1 MDQSEVKINIIHAA
15 VGGITETDVTLAAA
29 SDAII
34 IGFNV
39 RPTGKTREV
48 ATREKVDIRLY
59 RVIYQAIEDI
69 NAARV
74 GLLSPDIVEED
85 TGIAEVRETFKVPKV
100 GVVAGC
106 YIVEGE
112 ISRDDS
118 VRIVRDGTVVYEGEI
133 ESLRRFKDDVKSV
146 ARGYECGIGIAGY
159 QDIKIGRPHRRLS
172 CGRGRE
178 NGIIMKQ
185 SSSNRRVNE
194 QAREVISEILLFEIS
209 DPRLDMVTITGVEV
223 SYDRSVAN
231 VYYSTEPSRY
241 TEVAQAFNAA
251 AGRIRSLMAK
261 KLSWRVAPELRFHL
275 DESVDNAQ
283 RIAEALSADAAR
295 NANASAEDPAEG

>member
-1 MDQSEVKINIIHAA
+1 
-15 VGGITETDVTLAAA
+15 
-29 SDAII
+29 
-34 IGFNV
+34 
-39 RPTGKTREV
+39 
-48 ATREKVDIRLY
+48 
-59 RVIYQAIEDI
+59 
-69 NAARV
+69 
-74 GLLSPDIVEED
+74 
-85 TGIAEVRETFKVPKV
+85 
-100 GVVAGC
+100 
-106 YIVEGE
+106 
-112 ISRDDS
+112 
-118 VRIVRDGTVVYEGEI
+118 
-133 ESLRRFKDDVKSV
+133 
-146 ARGYECGIGIAGY
+146 
-159 QDIKIGRPHRRLS
+159 
-172 CGRGRE
+172 
-178 NGIIMKQ
+178 MKQ

-251 AGRIRSLMAK
+251 AGRIRSLIAK

>member
-1 MDQSEVKINIIHAA
+1 
-15 VGGITETDVTLAAA
+15 
-29 SDAII
+29 
-34 IGFNV
+34 
-39 RPTGKTREV
+39 
-48 ATREKVDIRLY
+48 
-59 RVIYQAIEDI
+59 
-69 NAARV
+69 
-74 GLLSPDIVEED
+74 
-85 TGIAEVRETFKVPKV
+85 
-100 GVVAGC
+100 
-106 YIVEGE
+106 
-112 ISRDDS
+112 
-118 VRIVRDGTVVYEGEI
+118 
-133 ESLRRFKDDVKSV
+133 
-146 ARGYECGIGIAGY
+146 
-159 QDIKIGRPHRRLS
+159 
-172 CGRGRE
+172 
-178 NGIIMKQ
+178 MKQ

-295 NANASAEDPAEG
+295 NAAARAEDPAEG

>member
-1 MDQSEVKINIIHAA
+1 
-15 VGGITETDVTLAAA
+15 
-29 SDAII
+29 
-34 IGFNV
+34 
-39 RPTGKTREV
+39 
-48 ATREKVDIRLY
+48 
-59 RVIYQAIEDI
+59 
-69 NAARV
+69 
-74 GLLSPDIVEED
+74 
-85 TGIAEVRETFKVPKV
+85 
-100 GVVAGC
+100 
-106 YIVEGE
+106 
-112 ISRDDS
+112 
-118 VRIVRDGTVVYEGEI
+118 
-133 ESLRRFKDDVKSV
+133 
-146 ARGYECGIGIAGY
+146 
-159 QDIKIGRPHRRLS
+159 
-172 CGRGRE
+172 
-178 NGIIMKQ
+178 MKQ
-185 SSSNRRVNE
+185 SSLNRRVNE

-295 NANASAEDPAEG
+295 NASARAEDPAEG

>member
-1 MDQSEVKINIIHAA
+1 
-15 VGGITETDVTLAAA
+15 
-29 SDAII
+29 
-34 IGFNV
+34 
-39 RPTGKTREV
+39 
-48 ATREKVDIRLY
+48 
-59 RVIYQAIEDI
+59 
-69 NAARV
+69 
-74 GLLSPDIVEED
+74 
-85 TGIAEVRETFKVPKV
+85 
-100 GVVAGC
+100 
-106 YIVEGE
+106 
-112 ISRDDS
+112 
-118 VRIVRDGTVVYEGEI
+118 
-133 ESLRRFKDDVKSV
+133 
-146 ARGYECGIGIAGY
+146 
-159 QDIKIGRPHRRLS
+159 
-172 CGRGRE
+172 
-178 NGIIMKQ
+178 MKQ

-231 VYYSTEPSRY
+231 VYYSTELSRY

-295 NANASAEDPAEG
+295 NASARAEDPAEG

>member
-1 MDQSEVKINIIHAA
+1 
-15 VGGITETDVTLAAA
+15 
-29 SDAII
+29 
-34 IGFNV
+34 
-39 RPTGKTREV
+39 
-48 ATREKVDIRLY
+48 
-59 RVIYQAIEDI
+59 
-69 NAARV
+69 
-74 GLLSPDIVEED
+74 
-85 TGIAEVRETFKVPKV
+85 
-100 GVVAGC
+100 
-106 YIVEGE
+106 
-112 ISRDDS
+112 
-118 VRIVRDGTVVYEGEI
+118 
-133 ESLRRFKDDVKSV
+133 
-146 ARGYECGIGIAGY
+146 
-159 QDIKIGRPHRRLS
+159 
-172 CGRGRE
+172 
-178 NGIIMKQ
+178 MKQ

-295 NANASAEDPAEG
+295 NSSARAEDPAEG

>member
-1 MDQSEVKINIIHAA
+1 
-15 VGGITETDVTLAAA
+15 
-29 SDAII
+29 
-34 IGFNV
+34 
-39 RPTGKTREV
+39 
-48 ATREKVDIRLY
+48 
-59 RVIYQAIEDI
+59 
-69 NAARV
+69 
-74 GLLSPDIVEED
+74 
-85 TGIAEVRETFKVPKV
+85 
-100 GVVAGC
+100 
-106 YIVEGE
+106 
-112 ISRDDS
+112 
-118 VRIVRDGTVVYEGEI
+118 
-133 ESLRRFKDDVKSV
+133 
-146 ARGYECGIGIAGY
+146 
-159 QDIKIGRPHRRLS
+159 
-172 CGRGRE
+172 
-178 NGIIMKQ
+178 MKQ

-241 TEVAQAFNAA
+241 TEVVQAFNAA

-295 NANASAEDPAEG
+295 NASARAEDPAEG